1 MDWIRPEI
9 NTQKAHRFAES
20 LGVSPIMAA
29 LLQIRGCNEPEAARR
44 FLSASLSDLSDPL
57 SVVGMKQAVERVQQA
72 VNHRQSVFIFGDY
85 DVDGVTS
92 TVLLCDF
99 LRQFGLHAEYAVPYR
114 LTEGY
119 GLSINALERSMGE
132 KRPDLFIAVDCG
144 TSSSTEVDWLRRRGS
159 EVIILDH
166 HTSKEALPADCL
178 LVNPHVHDPE
188 TAPYRNLCSVGLVFK
203 FCHAFLK
210 VLRANQNP
218 TAHEIDIREYL
229 DMVALGTVA
238 DLVPLHGENRIL
250 VKHGLKRLKECRR
263 PGLCALMEASG
274 IDLGHSISPF
284 DIAFRLGPRINASGR
299 LEDAELPI
307 ELLRNEDWGACR
319 SMARRINEMNEQ
331 RQNIERAIAEKA
343 EEMVQDGLAGEH
355 GLVLYQPEWH
365 AGVVGIVASRLA
377 RKFNRPAIVFG
388 QDNEGALKGSG
399 RSIQGIDLVEVLKA
413 AATHLDQW
421 GGHPM
426 AVGLS
431 IQPAVIKRF
440 REDFNSAL
448 QQLFPEGVP
457 NKSLRIDLPIR
468 TRSLTTALLQ
478 DLDRMA
484 PFGQGNPEPVFA
496 IKVPALTGLSS
507 MGKNHL
513 RCRVALPHES
523 APVDLVAWNAADH
536 PPPENTPLELAVRFG
551 WNLWRGSRSPRLTL
565 LDWQPLQAKQ
575 A

>member
-1 MDWIRPEI
+1 MDWIRPDI
-9 NTQKAHRFAES
+9 DTQAAHSFAET
-20 LGVSPIMAA
+20 LGISPIMAA
-29 LLQIRGCNEPEAARR
+29 LLQLRGCPEPEEARQ
-44 FLSASLSDLSDPL
+44 FLSASLADLSDPL
-57 SVVGMKQAVERVQQA
+57 AVAGMVPVVERVLQA
-72 VNHRQSVFIFGDY
+72 VNQHQSVFIFGDY

-99 LRQFGLHAEYAVPYR
+99 LRQFGLHAAYAVPYR
-114 LTEGY
+114 LSEGY
-119 GLSINALERSMGE
+119 GLSVAALERSMGDQC
-132 KRPDLFIAVDCG
+132 PDLFIAVDCG
-144 TSSSTEVDWLRRRGS
+144 TSSATEVDWLRRRGS

-188 TAPYRNLCSVGLVFK
+188 SAPYRDLCSVGLVFK

-210 VLRANQNP
+210 VLRAEQNP

-250 VKHGLKRLKECRR
+250 VKHGLKRLRECRR

-274 IDLGHSISPF
+274 MELGHSISPF

-299 LEDAELPI
+299 LDDAELPI
-307 ELLRNEDWGACR
+307 ELLRNEDWGTCR
-319 SMARRINEMNEQ
+319 RMARRINEMNEQ
-331 RQNIERAIAEKA
+331 RQTIERAIAEKA
-343 EEMVQDGLAGEH
+343 EEMVEQGLAGEH
-355 GLVLYQPEWH
+355 GLVLYQSDWH

-388 QDNEGALKGSG
+388 QDNEGVLKGSG
-399 RSIQGIDLVEVLKA
+399 RSIHGIDLVEVLQA
-413 AATHLDQW
+413 ANAHLDQW

-431 IQPAVIKRF
+431 IQPTAVDRF
-440 REDFNSAL
+440 REDFNRAL
-448 QQLFPEGVP
+448 HHLFPHGLP
-457 NKSLRIDLPIR
+457 SKSLRIDLPIK

-496 IKVPALTGLSS
+496 IKVPGLSGLSS

-513 RCRVALPHES
+513 RARVTIPHES
-523 APVDLVAWNAADH
+523 DPVDLVAWNAADD

-551 WNLWRGSRSPRLTL
+551 WNLWRGARSPRLTL
-565 LDWQPLQAKQ
+565 LDWKPWQPKQ
-575 A
+575 L